1 MPALHITKIHIT
13 LQVKVPHEMLERHLP
28 SSAEV
33 VGEAL
38 TEQVVAAVKKHKL
51 SYFPA
56 LEFLEKQGDLDQD
69 LLDATE
75 TISWF
80 ACKLVREE
88 VNKKLREFFSELS
101 FQSVKCTSYAMPG
114 VRANQ
119 LNAWQALVEHYTP
132 NTVKIDVIASLLKKD
147 VELKGIDNWAKQ
159 LFRRNLEKVFN
170 DFEVIQAIVLPDS

>member
-1 MPALHITKIHIT
+1 MPSLHISKIHIT
-13 LQVKVPHEMLERHLP
+13 LQVKIPPELLERYLP

-38 TEQVVAAVKKHKL
+38 TEQVVAAVKKHNL

-56 LEFLEKQGDLDQD
+56 LAFLEKQGDIDAD
-69 LLDATE
+69 LLEATE

-88 VNKKLREFFSELS
+88 VHKKLRAFFSELS

-119 LNAWQALVEHYTP
+119 LNAWVALVEHYTP
-132 NTVKIDVIASLLKKD
+132 NTVKLDVVASVLKK
-147 VELKGIDNWAKQ
+147 EAQPKGLENWSKQ
-159 LFRRNLEKVFN
+159 LFRRNLEKSF
-170 DFEVIQAIVLPDS
+170 DEFEVVQAVVL

>member
-1 MPALHITKIHIT
+1 MPSLHITKIHIT
-13 LQVKVPHEMLERHLP
+13 LQIKVPHELLERHLP

-38 TEQVVAAVKKHKL
+38 TEQVITAVKKHKL

-56 LEFLEKQGDLDQD
+56 LEFLEKQGDLEQD

-80 ACKLVREE
+80 ACKFAREE

-119 LNAWQALVEHYTP
+119 INAWHELVEHYTP
-132 NTVKIDVIASLLKKD
+132 NTVKLDVIASLLKK
-147 VELKGIDNWAKQ
+147 EQHLKGIENWSKQ
-159 LFRRNLEKVFN
+159 LFRRNLEDSF
-170 DFEVIQAIVLPDS
+170 DEFEVIQTVVL

>member
-1 MPALHITKIHIT
+1 MPSLHITKIHIT
-13 LQVKVPHEMLERHLP
+13 LQVTVPHELLERHLP

-38 TEQVVAAVKKHKL
+38 TEQVIAGVKKHKL

-56 LEFLEKQGDLDQD
+56 LDFLEKQGDIDED
-69 LLDATE
+69 LIDAID

-88 VNKKLREFFSELS
+88 VNKQLRSFFSELS

-119 LNAWQALVEHYTP
+119 INAWQSLVDHYTP
-132 NTVKIDVIASLLKKD
+132 NTVKLDVIASILKK
-147 VELKGIDNWAKQ
+147 EETPKGLENWSKQ
-159 LFRRNLEKVFN
+159 LFRRNLEESFEQ
-170 DFEVIQAIVLPDS
+170 FEVIQSNVI

>member
-1 MPALHITKIHIT
+1 MPSLHISKIHVT
-13 LQVKVPHEMLERHLP
+13 LKVKLPHELLERHLP

-56 LEFLEKQGDLDQD
+56 LDYLEKQGDLEQD
-69 LLDATE
+69 LLEVTE
-75 TISWF
+75 TIAWF

-88 VNKKLREFFSELS
+88 VNKKLRGFFSTLS

-119 LNAWQALVEHYTP
+119 LNAWHELVEHYTP
-132 NTVKIDVIASLLKKD
+132 NTVKLDLIASVLKK
-147 VELKGIDNWAKQ
+147 EESPQGLENWSRQ
-159 LFRRNLEKVFN
+159 LFRRNLEGVFD
-170 DFEVIQAIVLPDS
+170 DFEVIQTAVL

>member
-1 MPALHITKIHIT
+1 MSSLYISKIHIT
-13 LQVKVPHEMLERHLP
+13 LQVKIPHDVLERYLP

-56 LEFLEKQGDLDQD
+56 LDFLQKQGDLEED

-75 TISWF
+75 TIAWF

-88 VNKKLREFFSELS
+88 VNKKLRAFFSTLS
-101 FQSVKCTSYAMPG
+101 FQSVKCTSYAMPSI
-114 VRANQ
+114 RANHI
-119 LNAWQALVEHYTP
+119 NAWSELVEHYTP
-132 NTVKIDVIASLLKKD
+132 NTVKLDVIASILKK
-147 VELKGIDNWAKQ
+147 EPHPKGLENWSKQ
-159 LFRRNLEKVFN
+159 LFRRNLEESFES
-170 DFEVIQAIVLPDS
+170 FEVIKTSVL

>member
-1 MPALHITKIHIT
+1 MPSLHITKIHIT
-13 LQVKVPHEMLERHLP
+13 LQVKVPHEFLERHLP

-38 TEQVVAAVKKHKL
+38 TEQVISAVKKHGL

-56 LEFLEKQGDLDQD
+56 LDFLEKQGDIDKD

-80 ACKLVREE
+80 ACKFVREE
-88 VNKKLREFFSELS
+88 MNKKLREFFSELS
-101 FQSVKCTSYAMPG
+101 FQSVKCTSYTMPG

-132 NTVKIDVIASLLKKD
+132 NTVKLDVVASVLKK
-147 VELKGIDNWAKQ
+147 EAEPKGLENWSKQ
-159 LFRRNLEKVFN
+159 LFRRNLENSF
-170 DFEVIQAIVLPDS
+170 DEFEVVQTAVLKK

>member
-1 MPALHITKIHIT
+1 MPSLHVTKIHIT
-13 LQVKVPHEMLERHLP
+13 LQVKVPLEFLERHLP
-28 SSAEV
+28 SSAQV

-38 TEQVVAAVKKHKL
+38 TEQVINAVKKHRL

-56 LEFLEKQGDLDQD
+56 LEYLEKHGDLDED

-80 ACKLVREE
+80 SCKFVREE
-88 VNKKLREFFSELS
+88 VNKKLRAFFSELS
-101 FQSVKCTSYAMPG
+101 FQSVKCTVYSMPG

-132 NTVKIDVIASLLKKD
+132 DTVKLDVIASVLKK
-147 VELKGIDNWAKQ
+147 EAQPKGLENWSKQ
-159 LFRRNLEKVFN
+159 LFRRNLEKSF
-170 DFEVIQAIVLPDS
+170 DEFEVVQTSVLKK

>member
-1 MPALHITKIHIT
+1 MPSLHISKIHIS
-13 LQVKVPHEMLERHLP
+13 LKVRLPSELLERHLP

-38 TEQVVAAVKKHKL
+38 TEQVLAAVKKHRL

-56 LEFLEKQGDLDQD
+56 LDYLQKTGDIDED
-69 LLDATE
+69 LLDATD
-75 TISWF
+75 TIAWF

-88 VNKKLREFFSELS
+88 VNKKLRGFFSSLS

-119 LNAWQALVEHYTP
+119 INAWQQLVEHYTP
-132 NTVKIDVIASLLKKD
+132 NTVKLDIIASVLKK
-147 VELKGIDNWAKQ
+147 EAAPKGLENWSKQ
-159 LFRRNLEKVFN
+159 LFRRNLEGVFE
-170 DFEVIQAIVLPDS
+170 DFEVTQTALL

>member
-1 MPALHITKIHIT
+1 MPSLFITKIHIT
-13 LQVKVPHEMLERHLP
+13 LQVTLPHTMLEKYLP

-56 LEFLEKQGDLDQD
+56 LDFLEQQGDIEED

-88 VNKKLREFFSELS
+88 VNLKLRSFFSELS

-114 VRANQ
+114 IRAKEI
-119 LNAWQALVEHYTP
+119 NAWQLLVEHYTP
-132 NTVKIDVIASLLKKD
+132 NTVKLDIVASLLKK
-147 VELKGIDNWAKQ
+147 EENPKGLENWSKQ
-159 LFRRNLEKVFN
+159 LFRRNLESSFEK
-170 DFEVIQAIVLPDS
+170 FEVVQTVVI

>member
-1 MPALHITKIHIT
+1 MSSLYITKIHIT
-13 LQVKVPHEMLERHLP
+13 LQVKAPHELLERHLP

-38 TEQVVAAVKKHKL
+38 TEQVIAAVKKHKL

-56 LEFLEKQGDLDQD
+56 LEFLDKQGDIETD

-88 VNKKLREFFSELS
+88 VNKKLRDFFSELS

-119 LNAWQALVEHYTP
+119 LNAWQELVEHYTP
-132 NTVKIDVIASLLKKD
+132 NTVKLDIVASLLKK
-147 VELKGIDNWAKQ
+147 EQYPKGLENWSKQ
-159 LFRRNLEKVFN
+159 LFRRNLEGSFET
-170 DFEVIQAIVLPDS
+170 FEVIQSVVL

>member
-1 MPALHITKIHIT
+1 MT
-13 LQVKVPHEMLERHLP
+13 LQVTLPPELLERHLP

-56 LEFLEKQGDLDQD
+56 LDYLEQQGDLDED
-69 LLDATE
+69 LLDAVE
-75 TISWF
+75 TIAWF

-88 VNKKLREFFSELS
+88 VNKKLRGFFSNLS
-101 FQSVKCTSYAMPG
+101 FQSVKCTSFAMPS

-119 LNAWQALVEHYTP
+119 LNAWHELVEHYTP
-132 NTVKIDVIASLLKKD
+132 NTVKLDLIASVLKK
-147 VELKGIDNWAKQ
+147 EERPKGLENWSKQ
-159 LFRRNLEKVFN
+159 LFRRNLENSFDKFA
-170 DFEVIQAIVLPDS
+170 VIKTSVL

>member
-1 MPALHITKIHIT
+1 MPSLYVTKIHIT
-13 LQVKVPHEMLERHLP
+13 LQVKVPDELLERHLA
-28 SSAEV
+28 SSAEA

-56 LEFLEKQGDLDQD
+56 LDFLEKQGDIEQD

-80 ACKLVREE
+80 ACKFVRQE
-88 VNKKLREFFSELS
+88 VNKKLRAFFSELS
-101 FQSVKCTSYAMPG
+101 FQSVKCTTYVMPG

-119 LNAWQALVEHYTP
+119 INAWQELVEHYTP
-132 NTVKIDVIASLLKKD
+132 NTVKMDIIASILKKQQYP
-147 VELKGIDNWAKQ
+147 KGLENWSKQ
-159 LFRRNLEKVFN
+159 LFRRNLEESF
-170 DFEVIQAIVLPDS
+170 DQFEIIQSVVLK

>member
-1 MPALHITKIHIT
+1 MASLYITKIHIT
-13 LQVKVPHEMLERHLP
+13 LQVKVPHELLERHLP

-38 TEQVVAAVKKHKL
+38 TEQVIAAVKKHKL

-56 LEFLEKQGDLDQD
+56 LDFLEKQGDLEQD

-80 ACKLVREE
+80 SCKFAREE
-88 VNKKLREFFSELS
+88 VNKKLRAFFSELN
-101 FQSVKCTSYAMPG
+101 FQSVKCTSYAMPS

-119 LNAWQALVEHYTP
+119 INAWHELVEHYTP
-132 NTVKIDVIASLLKKD
+132 NTVKLDVVASILKK
-147 VELKGIDNWAKQ
+147 EQHPKGLENWSKQ
-159 LFRRNLEKVFN
+159 LFRRNLEKS
-170 DFEVIQAIVLPDS
+170 FEQLDVIQTSVL

>member
-1 MPALHITKIHIT
+1 MSSLHISKIHIT
-13 LQVKVPHEMLERHLP
+13 LQVKIPHDVLEKYLP

-56 LEFLEKQGDLDQD
+56 LDFLQKQGDLEED

-75 TISWF
+75 TIAWF

-88 VNKKLREFFSELS
+88 VNKKLRAFFSTLS
-101 FQSVKCTSYAMPG
+101 FQSVKCTSYAMPSI
-114 VRANQ
+114 RANQ
-119 LNAWQALVEHYTP
+119 INAWSELVEHYTP
-132 NTVKIDVIASLLKKD
+132 NTVKLDVIASILKK
-147 VELKGIDNWAKQ
+147 EAHPKGLENWSKQ
-159 LFRRNLEKVFN
+159 LFRRNLEDSF
-170 DFEVIQAIVLPDS
+170 DSFEVIQTAVL

>member
-1 MPALHITKIHIT
+1 MPSLHITKIHIT
-13 LQVKVPHEMLERHLP
+13 LQVKVPHELLERHLP
-28 SSAEV
+28 ASAEV

-38 TEQVVAAVKKHKL
+38 TEQVIEAVKKNKL

-56 LEFLEKQGDLDQD
+56 LDFLEKQGDIDPD

-80 ACKLVREE
+80 ACKFVREE
-88 VNKKLREFFSELS
+88 VNKKLRAFFSELS

-119 LNAWQALVEHYTP
+119 INAWHELVEHYTP
-132 NTVKIDVIASLLKKD
+132 NTVKLDVIASVLKK
-147 VELKGIDNWAKQ
+147 EQHPKGLENWSKQ
-159 LFRRNLEKVFN
+159 LFRRNLEDSFEK
-170 DFEVIQAIVLPDS
+170 FEVIQTVVL

>member
-1 MPALHITKIHIT
+1 MPSLYITKIHIT
-13 LQVKVPHEMLERHLP
+13 LQVKVPTELLARHLP

-38 TEQVVAAVKKHKL
+38 TEQVIDAVKKHQL

-56 LEFLEKQGDLDQD
+56 LEFLEKQGDLDAD

-101 FQSVKCTSYAMPG
+101 FQSVKCTSYAMPS

-132 NTVKIDVIASLLKKD
+132 NTVKLDIIASVLKK
-147 VELKGIDNWAKQ
+147 EAKPKGLENWSKQ
-159 LFRRNLEKVFN
+159 LFRRNLEKSFD
-170 DFEVIQAIVLPDS
+170 DFEVIQSVLV